1 MIRFL
6 RFWIDRL
13 INWMKIP
20 TALLMLLAV
29 PAVWQSFERYWVIR
43 NQLNLHNLIYF
54 AVGLAFMLGA
64 RVVFAN
70 RNGCAETMEHEL
82 THTVFAL
89 VTLHPVHGVSVE
101 DEGGGSMSFSGGGNW
116 LIALAPYCFPL
127 LAVGMGMFG
136 TAFAEMTGTA
146 PDWIYIGMG
155 CAVGYNLFAL
165 AQQIHPEQTDFKVA
179 GYWFTICFL
188 PGANM
193 LMYGAL
199 FAFVERGWAG
209 VEFFGRLVSY
219 YGRHLVAGVL

>member
-1 MIRFL
+1 
-6 RFWIDRL
+6 
-13 INWMKIP
+13 
-20 TALLMLLAV
+20 MLLAV